1 MAHSKLEAVFCC
13 TSFVV
18 DGAAFTF
25 DGRLLE
31 GRGREEEEWSH
42 IWDVN
47 GVSLGHKSWVP
58 CGGATTAVASLLFYM
73 CY

>member
-25 DGRLLE
+25 DGRILE
-31 GRGREEEEWSH
+31 GREEE
-42 IWDVN
+42 
-47 GVSLGHKSWVP
+47 KKKK
-58 CGGATTAVASLLFYM
+58 
-73 CY
+73 